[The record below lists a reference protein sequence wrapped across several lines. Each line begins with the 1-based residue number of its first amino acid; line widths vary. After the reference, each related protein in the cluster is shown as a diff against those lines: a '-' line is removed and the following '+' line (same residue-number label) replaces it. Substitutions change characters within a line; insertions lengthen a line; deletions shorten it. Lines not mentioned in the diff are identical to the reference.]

1 MSFSSL
7 NIGASALLASQRAVE
22 VAAHNVAN
30 AGTAGYT
37 RQRLAIQTST
47 PTPGTQGLR
56 GDGMRGT
63 GVAVLSIDRLRDRL
77 ADVAYRSEAGV
88 AGASAARS
96 SGLSRTESALGP
108 YAQGAPEAYSRFLAA
123 WDQLALTP
131 ADPSAR
137 SSVLTN
143 AGGLADS
150 IRSSANGLTDVSKE
164 IELRVGD
171 QVGEVNGLTA
181 SVSRLNL
188 AIKDAVSSGSVP
200 NDLYD
205 QRDSAIDRLVFLTG
219 AKAQP
224 GNDPTDVDVVLGG
237 SFLVEGVS
245 SYEMSVGA
253 DPLAVLVD
261 GVEETATGQI
271 GGYVSVVNVDIP
283 SFMTQLDSIA
293 TGLRDAVNGLHAQST
308 DLTGAAGAE
317 VFVGDTAL
325 EFRLN
330 PDLTE
335 AGVAASKDGQP
346 ADGNG
351 ALAMSQLRTMGAV
364 DGNTVAAALR
374 AFGARIGQSVTDAKR
389 NATIGELG
397 LAGATEARAAVNGVN
412 IDEEMVDL
420 VKYQHAYSA
429 ASRVITVIDEMLDRI
444 INGMGGR

>member
-1 MSFSSL
+1 
-7 NIGASALLASQRAVE
+7 
-22 VAAHNVAN
+22 
-30 AGTAGYT
+30 
-37 RQRLAIQTST
+37 
-47 PTPGTQGLR
+47 
-56 GDGMRGT
+56 
-63 GVAVLSIDRLRDRL
+63 
-77 ADVAYRSEAGV
+77 VAYRSEAGV

-96 SGLSRTESALGP
+96 SGLSRTESVLGP
-108 YAQGAPEAYSRFLAA
+108 FAEGAPEAYSRFLAA

-131 ADPSAR
+131 ADPAAR

-143 AGGLADS
+143 AAGLADS
-150 IRSSANGLTDVSKE
+150 IRSSANGLADVSKE
-164 IELRVGD
+164 IGLRVGD

-188 AIKDAVSSGSVP
+188 AIKDAVSSGSTP

-205 QRDSAIDRLVFLTG
+205 QRDAAIDRLVFLTG
-219 AKAQP
+219 AKTQP
-224 GNDPTDVDVVLGG
+224 GTDPTDIDVVLGG
-237 SFLVEGVS
+237 SLLVEGVA
-245 SYEMSVGA
+245 SYEVSLGT

-261 GVEETATGQI
+261 GTEETATGQI

-283 SFMTQLDSIA
+283 SFLQQLDGVA
-293 TGLRDAVNGLHAQST
+293 TGLRDAVNGLHAQNI
-308 DLTGAAGAE
+308 DLTGSPGGD

-325 EFRLN
+325 DFRLN

-335 AGVAASKDGQP
+335 TGVAASKDGKP

-351 ALAMSQLRTMGAV
+351 ALAMSQLRTMEAV
-364 DGNTVAAALR
+364 DGSTVAASLR
-374 AFGARIGQSVTDAKR
+374 AFGARIGQSVTDARR
-389 NATIGELG
+389 NANIGELG

-429 ASRVITVIDEMLDRI
+429 ASRVITVIDEMLDRV